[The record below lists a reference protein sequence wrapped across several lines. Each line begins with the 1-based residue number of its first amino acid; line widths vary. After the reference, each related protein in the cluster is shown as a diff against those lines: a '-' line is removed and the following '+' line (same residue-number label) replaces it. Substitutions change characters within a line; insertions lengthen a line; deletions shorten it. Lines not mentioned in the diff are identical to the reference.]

1 MNDFNKPDTIRIP
14 LIDSTRDRLISA
26 YAEAIIE
33 DMDLKCLMQLAL
45 ETVTKNLESYTDEEL
60 ETEMIECY
68 EELLEEEIQ

>member
-14 LIDSTRDRLISA
+14 VNDSTRDRLISA

-33 DMDLKCLMQLAL
+33 DMDLKSLIQLAL
-45 ETVTKNLESYTDEEL
+45 ETVTKNLEEYTDEEL

>member
-14 LIDSTRDRLISA
+14 VNDSTRDRLISA

-33 DMDLKCLMQLAL
+33 DMDLKSLIQLAL
-45 ETVTKNLESYTDEEL
+45 ETVTKNLEEYTDEEL
-60 ETEMIECY
+60 ETEMMECY

>member
-1 MNDFNKPDTIRIP
+1 MNDFNKPDTVRIP
-14 LIDSTRDRLISA
+14 VNDSTRDRLISA

>member
-1 MNDFNKPDTIRIP
+1 MIYYNKPYTIRIP
-14 LIDSTRDRLISA
+14 VNDSTRDRLISA

>member
-14 LIDSTRDRLISA
+14 VNDSTRDRLISA

-33 DMDLKCLMQLAL
+33 DMDLKSLMQLAL
-45 ETVTKNLESYTDEEL
+45 DTVTKNLEEYTDEEL

>member
-1 MNDFNKPDTIRIP
+1 MNDFNQPDTIRIP
-14 LIDSTRDRLISA
+14 INDSTRGRLISA

-45 ETVTKNLESYTDEEL
+45 ETVTKNLEEYTDEEL
-60 ETEMIECY
+60 ETEMLKCY

>member
-14 LIDSTRDRLISA
+14 VNDSTRDRLISA

-33 DMDLKCLMQLAL
+33 DMDLKSLIQLAL
-45 ETVTKNLESYTDEEL
+45 DTVTKNLEEYTDEEL

>member
-14 LIDSTRDRLISA
+14 VNDSTRDRLISA

-33 DMDLKCLMQLAL
+33 DMDLKSLMQLAL
-45 ETVTKNLESYTDEEL
+45 DTVTKNLEEYTDEEL
-60 ETEMIECY
+60 ETEMMECY

>member
-1 MNDFNKPDTIRIP
+1 MNDFNKPDTVRIP
-14 LIDSTRDRLISA
+14 VNDSTRDRLISA

-33 DMDLKCLMQLAL
+33 DMDLKSLIQLAL
-45 ETVTKNLESYTDEEL
+45 ETVTKNLEEYTDEEL